1 MEQIKKE
8 IILGI
13 DTSGASF
20 GVALASDGK
29 LIYEVF
35 VRQGLAHSE
44 LLLPE
49 IEKALKVCGIN
60 LADITKIAVCQ
71 GPGSFTGIRIGLV
84 CARTLAQMQNTPVV
98 ALNSLSIIAGGLE
111 NLGVNIVPALD
122 ALRGEVYMLRN
133 KVADIESFEEF
144 VLMLK
149 AIKNPTLI
157 VGSAAKLYAKEI
169 SAIKNKNIMLANEI
183 YNYPRAGVLCLMA
196 QNIKGVHFSKVMPC
210 YIKRSWAEE
219 NSKNNRKRSN

>member
-8 IILGI
+8 VVLGI
-13 DTSGASF
+13 DTSGLSF
-20 GVALASDGK
+20 SVALASDGK

-35 VRQGLAHSE
+35 LRQGLAHSE

-84 CARTLAQMQNTPVV
+84 CARTLAQMQNIPVV
-98 ALNSLSIIAGGLE
+98 ALNSLSIIAEGLE
-111 NLGVNIVPALD
+111 NLGVNIIPALD
-122 ALRGEVYMLRN
+122 ALRGEVYVLRN
-133 KVADIESFEEF
+133 KVADIESFKEF
-144 VLMLK
+144 ALMLK
-149 AIKNPTLI
+149 SIKKPT
-157 VGSAAKLYAKEI
+157 VVAGSAAKLYTKEI
-169 SAIKNKNIMLANEI
+169 TAIKNKNIMFADEV
-183 YNYPRAGVLCLMA
+183 YNYPRAGILCLMA
-196 QNIKGVHFSKVMPC
+196 QNIKGVHFSKAIPC

-219 NSKNNRKRSN
+219 NSKNQKRKK